1 VGDVIDFTGDGIE
14 REDADADATL
24 LSLIGH
30 LQAFVLVGYDHD
42 GNELTAVTFGHLP
55 EALWILERGKK
66 SILERGDPE

>member
-1 VGDVIDFTGDGIE
+1 MGDVIDFTGDGVQQDV
-14 REDADADATL
+14 DADTTL

-55 EALWILERGKK
+55 EALWILERGKRA
-66 SILERGDPE
+66 IIERGN

>member
-1 VGDVIDFTGDGIE
+1 MGDVIDFTGDGVQQDV
-14 REDADADATL
+14 DADTTL

-66 SILERGDPE
+66 AIIERGN